1 MTAALLPAILP
12 TAKDVR
18 DLFEGLFGKDVTVS
32 PGEPVSLN
40 DKPAVAVYVDPTLA
54 ATALVL
60 VDLPL
65 GAWLAG
71 ALALLPKGGL
81 EDAIDE
87 GKLSP
92 MHLEALYEVVN
103 IAASMFN
110 APGAEH
116 LKLHQLHAAGTPLPP
131 MVRAQSLTLGRRED
145 VSLEIAGYGKGQLSV
160 VMVA

>member
-1 MTAALLPAILP
+1 MTAVLPAILP

-18 DLFEGLFGKDVTVS
+18 DLLEGLFGKDVTVS

-40 DKPAVAVYVDPTLA
+40 DKPAVAVYVDPTLS

-60 VDLPL
+60 VDLRL

-87 GKLSP
+87 GELSP

-103 IAASMFN
+103 IAASIFN
-110 APGAEH
+110 GEGRNHSKLYTLHAPGEVVPGDIAG
-116 LKLHQLHAAGTPLPP
+116 LAAAFN
-131 MVRAQSLTLGRRED
+131 RIDLTVD
-145 VSLEIAGYGKGQLSV
+145 VAGYGSGSLSIV
-160 VMVA
+160 TAS

>member
-1 MTAALLPAILP
+1 MTSVLPAVLP

-18 DLFEGLFGKDVTVS
+18 DLLEGLFGKEVVVS
-32 PGEPVSLN
+32 PGDPVSLN
-40 DKPAVAVYVDPTLA
+40 DKPAVAVYVDPTMA
-54 ATALVL
+54 TTALVL
-60 VDLPL
+60 VDLRL

-87 GKLSP
+87 GELYP

-110 APGAEH
+110 GEGVNHSKLYKLYAPGESLPGDIAGLAAAFNRID
-116 LKLHQLHAAGTPLPP
+116 LKL
-131 MVRAQSLTLGRRED
+131 D
-145 VSLEIAGYGKGQLSV
+145 VAGYGSGGMSIV
-160 VMVA
+160 TAH

>member
-18 DLFEGLFGKDVTVS
+18 DLLEGLFGKDVTVS

-87 GKLSP
+87 GELSP

-110 APGAEH
+110 GEGRNHSKLYELHAPGEAVPGDIAG
-116 LKLHQLHAAGTPLPP
+116 LAAAFNRIDLR
-131 MVRAQSLTLGRRED
+131 VD
-145 VSLEIAGYGKGQLSV
+145 VAGYGSGHLSIV
-160 VMVA
+160 TAG